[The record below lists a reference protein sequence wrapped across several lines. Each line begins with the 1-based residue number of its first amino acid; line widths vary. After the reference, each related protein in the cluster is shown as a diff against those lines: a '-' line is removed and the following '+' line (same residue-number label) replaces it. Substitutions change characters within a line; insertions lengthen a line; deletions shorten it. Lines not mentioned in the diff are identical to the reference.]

1 MRIPRSWFRP
11 GDIDGLVA
19 LGLENFIQVILI
31 ATLCRDM
38 LNFPDWLIYGRI
50 LPGVAISMILGNVYY
65 GWLTLREGK
74 RQGRADMTALPFGL
88 NSVTLFAY
96 IFLVMSPIHTLA
108 IAQGMSV
115 DQAAEITWLSGL
127 VACLGSGIFKLLAL
141 GSVRILQRYIPLAS
155 HLATLGIIA
164 ISFIAMGF
172 FLRTFAN
179 PIISLVPLGIMLL
192 TFLGQV
198 KFAIPGGLLAILIG
212 TALAWG
218 TGSMQWDNT
227 HLIAALQ
234 PIGFH
239 PPGIWLG
246 HLWQERQVLISYL
259 SIIMPMSIF
268 DFINS
273 FQNLESAEA
282 AGDSYPRTPALIVSG
297 VTTVIAAVCGSFV
310 PTTIYIGHPG
320 FKAMGA
326 GAGYSFLNGI
336 FAAVL
341 SFSGTAALLAYFI
354 PIEAGMPIFIIISLF
369 IVMQSFTAP
378 PAHHIPAVVMGFLP
392 GIAAWGALVAKGA
405 LRAAGMGTPTAPF
418 SASLIERFQQNNFF
432 IHGALALEQGYILT
446 SIILA
451 SMTVWIIEKAFHKA
465 AIWALIASLL
475 SWIGLMHSYQ
485 WSTADTIGS
494 LGWGNGG
501 SWAVGYC
508 LLAILFFYTYWRSK
522 TISGSSVP
530 LINSE
535 QVEPVLISEVKGDHN
550 DDYHSS
556 PRPKL

>member
-1 MRIPRSWFRP
+1 MQITRAWFRS
-11 GDIDGLVA
+11 GDIDGLIA
-19 LGLENFIQVILI
+19 LGLENFIQVLLI
-31 ATLCRDM
+31 VTLCRDL

-50 LPGVAISMILGNVYY
+50 LPGVAISMILGNAYY
-65 GWLTLREGK
+65 GWLTLQEGK
-74 RQGRADMTALPFGL
+74 QQDREDMTALPYGL
-88 NSVTLFAY
+88 GIVALFSFF
-96 IFLVMSPIHTLA
+96 FLVMLPVHNVV

-115 DQAAEITWLSGL
+115 DQAAEITWQAGL
-127 VACLGSGIFKLLAL
+127 VACLGCGFFRLLAL
-141 GSVRILQRYIPLAS
+141 GSVHFLRPYIPLAS
-155 HLATLGIIA
+155 HLATLGSISL
-164 ISFIAMGF
+164 SFITMGF

-179 PIISLVPLGIMLL
+179 PIVSLVPLGIILL

-198 KFAIPGGLLAILIG
+198 KFAIPGGLLAIFIG

-227 HLIAALQ
+227 RLLAALQ
-234 PIGFH
+234 PIAFH
-239 PPGIWLG
+239 TPGIWLG
-246 HLWQERQVLISYL
+246 DLWHGREILMRYL
-259 SIIMPMSIF
+259 SIIAPISIF
-268 DFINS
+268 LFIND

-282 AGDSYPRTPALIVSG
+282 AGDNYPRTPALIVSG
-297 VTTVIAAVCGSFV
+297 AATVIAAVCGSFV
-310 PTTIYIGHPG
+310 PTAIYIGHPG

-326 GAGYSFLNGI
+326 GVGYSFLNGI
-336 FAAVL
+336 FAAGL

-354 PIEAGMPIFIIISLF
+354 PIEAGMPIFILISIF
-369 IVMQSFTAP
+369 MVVQSFTAP
-378 PAHHIPAVVMGFLP
+378 PAQHLPAVVMGFLP
-392 GIAAWGALVAKGA
+392 GVVAWGALVAKDA

-475 SWIGLMHSYQ
+475 SWVGLIHSYH

-494 LGWGNGG
+494 LGWGKGG
-501 SWAVGYC
+501 TWAVGYC

-522 TISGSSVP
+522 SVSDSSP
-530 LINSE
+530 LLNSDE
-535 QVEPVLISEVKGDHN
+535 VEPVRISEVKSDCNEERHK
-550 DDYHSS
+550 
-556 PRPKL
+556 P

>member
-1 MRIPRSWFRP
+1 MQIIRSWFRT

-31 ATLCRDM
+31 VTLCRDL

-50 LPGVAISMILGNVYY
+50 LPGVAISMILGNLYY
-65 GWLTLREGK
+65 GWLTLQEGK
-74 RQGRADMTALPFGL
+74 RQGRADMTALPYGL
-88 NSVTLFAY
+88 SIVALLTY
-96 IFLVMSPIHTLA
+96 IFLVMAPVHTLA
-108 IAQGMSV
+108 IAQGLSV
-115 DQAAEITWLSGL
+115 DQAAEVTWRAGL
-127 VACLGSGIFKLLAL
+127 VACLGCGIFKLLAL
-141 GSVRILQRYIPLAS
+141 GSVHFLRRYIPLAS
-155 HLATLGIIA
+155 HLATLGSIA
-164 ISFIAMGF
+164 LSFIAMGF

-179 PIISLVPLGIMLL
+179 PVVSLVPLGIILL

-212 TALAWG
+212 TALAWS
-218 TGSMQWDNT
+218 TGAMQWDNT

-246 HLWQERQVLISYL
+246 DLWQERQVLISYL
-259 SIIMPMSIF
+259 SIIMPISIF
-268 DFINS
+268 DFINN

-282 AGDSYPRTPALIVSG
+282 AGDSYPRTPPLIVSG
-297 VTTVIAAVCGSFV
+297 VSTVIAAICGSFV

-326 GAGYSFLNGI
+326 GHGYSFLNGI
-336 FAAVL
+336 FAAIL

-354 PIEAGMPIFIIISLF
+354 PIEAGMPIFIIISVF
-369 IVMQSFTAP
+369 MVVQSFTAP
-378 PAHHIPAVVMGFLP
+378 PVHHIPAVVMGFLP
-392 GIAAWGALVAKGA
+392 GIAAWGALVAKDA
-405 LRAAGMGTPTAPF
+405 LRAAGMGTTAAPF
-418 SASLIERFQQNNFF
+418 SATLIEQFQQNNFF

-451 SMTVWIIEKAFHKA
+451 SMTVWMIEKAFHKA

-475 SWIGLMHSYQ
+475 SWVGLIHSYH
-485 WSTADTIGS
+485 WSTADTTGS

-508 LLAILFFYTYWRSK
+508 LLAILFFYTYWRSAR
-522 TISGSSVP
+522 ISDSSVP
-530 LINSE
+530 VLNSE
-535 QVEPVLISEVKGDHN
+535 QVEPVLIGEAKEDHSN
-550 DDYHSS
+550 D
-556 PRPKL
+556 RNNG